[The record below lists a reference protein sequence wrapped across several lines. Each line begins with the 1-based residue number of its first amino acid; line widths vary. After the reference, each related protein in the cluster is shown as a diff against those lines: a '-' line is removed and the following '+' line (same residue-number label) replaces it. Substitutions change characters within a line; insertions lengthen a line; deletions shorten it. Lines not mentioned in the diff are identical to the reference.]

1 MAFFPGCRAACVFL
15 TVLFI
20 LLGPSPPA
28 LAQQITYEYDALG
41 RLIRVIAPE
50 GVAEYEYDAVGNI
63 LRIITRRAADVP
75 GPVAI
80 LSVSP
85 TKGARGTTVHL
96 YGKGFGA
103 TPAENQVAF
112 NGVATTV
119 TAATSSSLTTT
130 VPSGAITGPI
140 TLTTRLG
147 IATSP
152 EAFTV
157 LQAFVVEPAQAD
169 VALGGVVDFRATL
182 GGVPTAGVT
191 WRVNGIAGGSAT
203 LGTITT
209 TGTYTAPSTPPPV
222 QPVPVEAVL
231 TADPTQ
237 VATARVRIV
246 GQVSGMEAAA
256 PVSVGVVPPSS
267 PAASGPVSVAV
278 TPQSAPAAS
287 GPVSVSRG
295 PVVTAVSPNTGAQGS
310 SNLPVSL
317 SGANCQ
323 GASAIRF
330 LRNGAT
336 DSSLTAS
343 TVSASGD
350 GTSVNFSLTIG
361 GSAGTGP
368 RVVQVVTPQGT
379 STNFDLGSNVFT
391 ATTP

>member
-1 MAFFPGCRAACVFL
+1 M
-15 TVLFI
+15 I
-20 LLGPSPPA
+20 LVS
-28 LAQQITYEYDALG
+28 T
-41 RLIRVIAPE
+41 PE
-50 GVAEYEYDAVGNI
+50 GVAQYEYDAVGNI
-63 LRIITRRAADVP
+63 LRITTRRYADVP

-80 LSVSP
+80 LAVSP
-85 TKGARGTTVHL
+85 GKGPVGTTVQIL
-96 YGKGFGA
+96 GKGFGS
-103 TPAENQVAF
+103 TPGENQVSF
-112 NGVATTV
+112 NGTPAAVAAVTASTLTV
-119 TAATSSSLTTT
+119 TVPPGAT
-130 VPSGAITGPI
+130 TGPI
-140 TLTTRLG
+140 TLTTLLG
-147 IATSP
+147 TATSP

-169 VALGGVVDFRATL
+169 VALGGVVDFQATL
-182 GGVPTAGVT
+182 GGVPTADVT
-191 WRVNGIAGGSAT
+191 WRVNGLVGGNAQ
-203 LGTITT
+203 LGAINT
-209 TGTYTAPSTPPPV
+209 TGLYTAPSTPPPV
-222 QPVPVEAVL
+222 QPLTIEAVL
-231 TADPTQ
+231 TSDPTQ
-237 VATARVRIV
+237 IATASVRVV
-246 GQVSGMEAAA
+246 GQTSGLEAAA
-256 PVSVGVVPPSS
+256 PVSVAVTPASG
-267 PAASGPVSVAV
+267 PAASPPVSVALAPQGGPAASASVSVAV

-379 STNFDLGSNVFT
+379 STNFDLGTNGFT
-391 ATTP
+391 VQP

>member
-1 MAFFPGCRAACVFL
+1 VSLALALVFGLTLPG
-15 TVLFI
+15 
-20 LLGPSPPA
+20 
-28 LAQQITYEYDALG
+28 LAQQISYEYDALG

-63 LRIITRRAADVP
+63 LRIITRRAADAP

-85 TKGARGTTVHL
+85 TKGAPGTTVRL
-96 YGKGFGA
+96 YGKGFA
-103 TPAENQVAF
+103 TTPGDNQVAF
-112 NGVATTV
+112 NRVPATV

-130 VPSGAITGPI
+130 VPSGATTGPI
-140 TLTTRLG
+140 TLTTLTTLLG
-147 IATSP
+147 TATSP
-152 EAFTV
+152 EPFTV
-157 LQAFVVEPAQAD
+157 LQAFAVEPAQAD
-169 VALGGVVDFRATL
+169 VALGGLVDFQATV
-182 GGVPTAGVT
+182 GGTPTSAVT
-191 WRVNGIAGGSAT
+191 WRVNGIAGGNAT

-222 QPVPVEAVL
+222 QPVSVEAVL

-350 GTSVNFSLTIG
+350 GTSVNFILAI
-361 GSAGTGP
+361 SASAPTGP

-379 STNFDLGSNVFT
+379 STNFDLGMNVFT
-391 ATTP
+391 VPVP